1 MGGSLRW
8 RGWWG
13 SRRFLTVPGGSGFE
27 LDAQSF
33 NGDLRSDIPI
43 LVGRGGPSR
52 HTPVFEGGR
61 RVIRGIAATGG
72 ARLKLST
79 VSGDMA
85 IGLRTSTLLQPAA
98 SRPSGI
104 R

>member
-1 MGGSLRW
+1 M
-8 RGWWG
+8 
-13 SRRFLTVPGGSGFE
+13 PGGSGFE

-43 LVGRGGPSR
+43 LVGRDDPSR

-61 RVIRGIAATGG
+61 RAIRGIAAAGG
-72 ARLKLST
+72 ARLRLST

-85 IGLRTSTLLQPAA
+85 IAIRASTMLQPAA

-104 R
+104 H